1 MGARVRR
8 ESGWEEGALQ
18 AAGMATKQ
26 QIKTE
31 HDMDG
36 ECQSDRLVFPMAA
49 LTHCYKHSALKQ
61 HEFILFTVLELR
73 SLDSVSTSSSQGVLK
88 GCFLL
93 GALRGSSIS
102 LTFFLICCC
111 SSALLGLWLLPS
123 SSKQVASLYICHHIV
138 FSSGRLP
145 SCFLFPRRLSYLP
158 LIRTITLHPAHP
170 DNFRIISR
178 SQDPYHIHKYW
189 YSQVLGMKTRTFW
202 GEAVSASHRANG
214 RKWVWG
220 SKKGH

>member
-1 MGARVRR
+1 M
-8 ESGWEEGALQ
+8 Q

-93 GALRGSSIS
+93 GALRGSPIS
-102 LTFFLICCC
+102 LTFFL
-111 SSALLGLWLLPS
+111 SAAVHLH
-123 SSKQVASLYICHHIV
+123 SLACDS
-138 FSSGRLP
+138 F
-145 SCFLFPRRLSYLP
+145 
-158 LIRTITLHPAHP
+158 LHPRSKWP
-170 DNFRIISR
+170 VCISVIILFFPLA
-178 SQDPYHIHKYW
+178 DFLP
-189 YSQVLGMKTRTFW
+189 
-202 GEAVSASHRANG
+202 VSYFLVDFLTYLS
-214 RKWVWG
+214 
-220 SKKGH
+220 